1 MSTVGSRCSLPS
13 QNSCYPSHT
22 VTGTELIALP
32 KELRIEK
39 RVYNTVRSSAGTWL
53 PVALL
58 APFAF
63 MAEVVPAAIGI
74 LLVIG
79 FTLREFRRSRT
90 NVLPILEMAD
100 RGNIEEATF
109 QVAEMAKKERD
120 WHRKSFLIAL
130 LSTFELRAGNRA
142 NALVLARE
150 SVRHPQDNQPVLT
163 RSLKANLAM
172 ILMLD
177 GYPEESL
184 EALPGE
190 PTPDP
195 VTDTNRMIIWA
206 RAGKWQ
212 EVADYKHQ
220 KLPHMQGLRHN
231 NRIVALLKAA
241 ALYHTQGGVLK
252 IQRFMDEARPMQAEE
267 YDYLK
272 ADWPELNE
280 FIEAHPELKSRRNIL
295 QRA

>member
-1 MSTVGSRCSLPS
+1 M
-13 QNSCYPSHT
+13 
-22 VTGTELIALP
+22 TGTELIALP

-39 RVYNTVRSSAGTWL
+39 RVSNTVRSSAGTWL

-90 NVLPILEMAD
+90 NVLPALELAD
-100 RGNIEEATF
+100 QGDLEEATF
-109 QVAEMAKKERD
+109 QLAEMAKKERD

-130 LSTFELRAGNRA
+130 LSTFELRSGNRG
-142 NALVLARE
+142 NALALARE
-150 SVRHPQDNQPVLT
+150 SVRYPQDKQPLLS
-163 RSLKANLAM
+163 RSLQANLSM

-177 GYPEESL
+177 GQSE
-184 EALPGE
+184 EALDTLPGD
-190 PTPDP
+190 PVPDP
-195 VTDTNRMIIWA
+195 VTDTNRLIVWA
-206 RAGKWQ
+206 RAGRWQ

-231 NRIVALLKAA
+231 NRVVALLKAA
-241 ALYHTQGGVLK
+241 ALYHTKGGVLK
-252 IQRFMDEARPMQAEE
+252 IQRYMDDARPSQAQE
-267 YDYLK
+267 YDYLR
-272 ADWPELNE
+272 ADWPELDE
-280 FIEAHPELKSRRNIL
+280 FIEAHPELRSRRNIL

>member
-1 MSTVGSRCSLPS
+1 M
-13 QNSCYPSHT
+13 
-22 VTGTELIALP
+22 TGTELIALP

-39 RVYNTVRSSAGTWL
+39 RVSNTVRSSAGTWL

-90 NVLPILEMAD
+90 NVLPALELAD
-100 RGNIEEATF
+100 QGDLEEATF
-109 QVAEMAKKERD
+109 QLAEMAKKERD

-130 LSTFELRAGNRA
+130 LSTFELRSGNRG
-142 NALVLARE
+142 NALALARE
-150 SVRHPQDNQPVLT
+150 SVRYPQDKQPLLS
-163 RSLKANLAM
+163 RSLQANLSM

-177 GYPEESL
+177 GQSEESL
-184 EALPGE
+184 DILPGD
-190 PTPDP
+190 PVPDP
-195 VTDTNRMIIWA
+195 VTDTNRLIVWA
-206 RAGKWQ
+206 RAGRWQ

-231 NRIVALLKAA
+231 NRVVALLKAA
-241 ALYHTQGGVLK
+241 ALYHTKGGVLK
-252 IQRFMDEARPMQAEE
+252 IQRYMDDARPSQAQE
-267 YDYLK
+267 YDYLR
-272 ADWPELNE
+272 ADWPELDE
-280 FIEAHPELKSRRNIL
+280 FIEAHPELKTRRNIL

>member
-1 MSTVGSRCSLPS
+1 M
-13 QNSCYPSHT
+13 
-22 VTGTELIALP
+22 TGTELIALP

-39 RVYNTVRSSAGTWL
+39 RVSNTVRSSAGTWL

-90 NVLPILEMAD
+90 NVLPALELAD
-100 RGNIEEATF
+100 QGDLEEATF
-109 QVAEMAKKERD
+109 QLAEMAKKERD

-130 LSTFELRAGNRA
+130 LSTFELRSGNRG
-142 NALVLARE
+142 NALALARE
-150 SVRHPQDNQPVLT
+150 SVRYPQDKQPLLS
-163 RSLKANLAM
+163 RSLQANLSM

-177 GYPEESL
+177 GQSEESL
-184 EALPGE
+184 DILPGE
-190 PTPDP
+190 PVPDP
-195 VTDTNRMIIWA
+195 VTDTNRLIVWA
-206 RAGKWQ
+206 RAGRWQ

-231 NRIVALLKAA
+231 NRVVALLKAA
-241 ALYHTQGGVLK
+241 ALYHTKGGVLK
-252 IQRFMDEARPMQAEE
+252 IQRYMDDARPSQAQE
-267 YDYLK
+267 YDYLR
-272 ADWPELNE
+272 ADWPELDE
-280 FIEAHPELKSRRNIL
+280 FIEAHPELKTRRNIL

>member
-1 MSTVGSRCSLPS
+1 M
-13 QNSCYPSHT
+13 
-22 VTGTELIALP
+22 TGTELIALP

-39 RVYNTVRSSAGTWL
+39 RVSNTVRSSAGTWL

-90 NVLPILEMAD
+90 NVLPVLEMAD

-150 SVRHPQDNQPVLT
+150 SVRHPQDKQPVLT

-177 GYPEESL
+177 GKPEESL
-184 EALPGE
+184 DTLPGE

-195 VTDTNRMIIWA
+195 VTDTNRMLIWA
-206 RAGKWQ
+206 RAGRWQ

-220 KLPHMQGLRHN
+220 KLPDMQGLRHN

-252 IQRFMDEARPMQAEE
+252 IQRFMDEARPTQAEE